1 MRGSETIIVTPK
13 GDVDWQGDPTGA
25 TQSAYPIAG
34 CVIWPV
40 MRADDGS
47 LIPNVLDVY
56 VPIGTLGPED
66 GVDARGHNDWSIDG
80 GTEGRY
86 VTKSGRDKGLIFRIK
101 RLA

>member
-1 MRGSETIIVTPK
+1 MRGSETVVVTPK
-13 GDVDWQGDPTGA
+13 SAKDWQGDPTGV
-25 TQSAYPIAG
+25 TQPSYPLEG

-40 MRADDGS
+40 MRADDGR

-56 VPIGTLGPED
+56 APNGTLDPED
-66 GVDARGHNDWSIDG
+66 GIEARGHSDWSIDG

-86 VTKSGRDKGLIFRIK
+86 VSKGGRDRGLIFRIK